1 MEKKNRSRADKSG
14 FQRARETRRNPP
26 SSSNSWKFRPPA
38 RKEPHA
44 AVEQSSDPSSSIR
57 ERSHNDGNLYSPNAP
72 ALVGTC
78 PDMCPEKE
86 RAQRERLRDL
96 AVFERLDGNLARTS
110 PGLAVKKFCRTIST
124 IHIQASDIRPLP
136 VLQNTLKYL
145 LDLMDSPEY
154 PFEVV
159 HDFIFDRTRSIR
171 QDLSIQNM
179 INDQAICM
187 YEDMVKFHIISHKK
201 LGRCC
206 GKSDVSSLCYLNME
220 QLMKCLL
227 SLFDMYDI
235 NQRSKSIGKNA
246 AEFYSFYV
254 LLHLGYKIPKM
265 GDSLSFWYSQL
276 ALPILQSK
284 EMCFARSLLRY
295 SQVGNYK
302 RLFSTIAAEASDLQL
317 CLLEPFLNEVRG
329 QALSYI
335 SYSSYKLQ
343 PYPLRDLCKILMIK
357 EADLESLCYE
367 CGLETSTDEG
377 GSKFLPAKQTSF
389 RLPKPGFQSYSLFNS
404 EKNHR

>member
-1 MEKKNRSRADKSG
+1 MEKKNRNKAEKSG

-26 SSSNSWKFRPPA
+26 SSSNSWKLRPPD
-38 RKEPHA
+38 RKEAPA
-44 AVEQSSDPSSSIR
+44 AVEESSDPSSSIR
-57 ERSHNDGNLYSPNAP
+57 ERSHNDDDLNPP

-78 PDMCPEKE
+78 PDMCPVKE

-96 AVFERLDGNLARTS
+96 AVFERLDGNPARTS
-110 PGLAVKKFCRTIST
+110 PSLAVKKFCRSIST
-124 IHIQASDIRPLP
+124 THMQASDIRPP
-136 VLQNTLKYL
+136 QVLQNTLKYL
-145 LDLMDSPEY
+145 LDLMDSPEH

-171 QDLSIQNM
+171 QDLSMQNI

-206 GKSDVSSLCYLNME
+206 GKSDVSSLSYLNME

-235 NQRSKSIGKNA
+235 NQRSKSIGKNE

-254 LLHLGYKIPKM
+254 LLHLGYKFPKM
-265 GDSLSFWYSQL
+265 GASLSFWYSQL
-276 ALPILQSK
+276 ALPVLQSK

-302 RLFSTIAAEASDLQL
+302 RFFSTIAAEASDLQL

-329 QALSYI
+329 QALCYI
-335 SYSSYKLQ
+335 SFSSYKLQ
-343 PYPLRDLCKILMIK
+343 PYPLRHLSKILMIK
-357 EADLESLCYE
+357 EAELESLCYE
-367 CGLETSTDEG
+367 CGLETSTDEA

-404 EKNHR
+404 ENNCG

>member
-110 PGLAVKKFCRTIST
+110 PGLAVKK
-124 IHIQASDIRPLP
+124 
-136 VLQNTLKYL
+136 
-145 LDLMDSPEY
+145 
-154 PFEVV
+154 
-159 HDFIFDRTRSIR
+159 
-171 QDLSIQNM
+171 
-179 INDQAICM
+179 
-187 YEDMVKFHIISHKK
+187 VKFHIISHKK